1 MDNLYNLIIL
11 ILVIIIILIISNR
24 QCYTIN
30 TNSNNKN
37 AVKEAFSNKNQI
49 INNTKKYIYLFYS
62 TDCKHSIDFIPT
74 WETLKTLKDY
84 SNLVEFRDVEAS
96 NDINDDFIKYNIKKM
111 PTILIQN
118 ENEQDFTVYKGTRT
132 LDDLVYF
139 LKIKTG
145 INLNKDD
152 LEGFSS
158 SIISPNFSFDN
169 KTQEYKMETPTYIQT
184 IKADFNRTHPLFS
197 LIVSFLHFHRN
208 SKDEPLET
216 KLDLLKLKSNKD
228 FLKCN
233 EKGICNEIEKLKEL
247 YKENDEMI
255 NLINLIEEEVCLDN
269 TALI

>member
-1 MDNLYNLIIL
+1 MDNLYNLTIL

-24 QCYTIN
+24 QCHTVN

-84 SNLVEFRDVEAS
+84 SNLVECRDVEAS

-152 LEGFSS
+152 LEGFSN
-158 SIISPNFSFDN
+158 ISFDN

-233 EKGICNEIEKLKEL
+233 EKGICNEIEELKEL

-255 NLINLIEEEVCLDN
+255 NLIHLIEEEVCLDN